1 MSGTPSNSAVSPG
14 RYLESL
20 PAGSYVHVRK
30 LPGSPN
36 AAKSAA
42 SRAARK
48 GDLVKLRRGLYY
60 KGKRTRYGVLT
71 PPAEDIALEVLG
83 RKGVGPS
90 GVSAARALNLT
101 TQVPAEP
108 ELVTSG
114 PVPAAIPG
122 VRVHKRNNIDRRD
135 LNYAEIA
142 VLEVLRDWTFTTES
156 TWDGI
161 VAAVRDRID
170 GSEVR
175 PERLARVGRSEPRP
189 AVREQLRDLFSE
201 LGFKALASAV
211 TVR

>member
-1 MSGTPSNSAVSPG
+1 MSGTSASSVLPPG
-14 RYLESL
+14 RYLEKL
-20 PAGSYVHVRK
+20 PTGSYVHVDR
-30 LPGSPN
+30 LPGSSS
-36 AAKSAA
+36 AARSAA
-42 SRAARK
+42 SRAAKK

-83 RKGVGPS
+83 RTGVGPS

-101 TQVPAEP
+101 TQVPAEA

-114 PVPAAIPG
+114 PVPEEIRG
-122 VRVHKRNNIDRRD
+122 VRVHKRNNADRRD

-161 VAAVRDRID
+161 VAAVKDRIE
-170 GSEVR
+170 GREVR
-175 PERLARVGRSEPRP
+175 PDKLAKVGRSEPWP
-189 AVREQLRDLFSE
+189 AVRERLRDLFSE
-201 LGFKALASAV
+201 LGLKAAASAV